1 MDAGQF
7 EAPPLE
13 SFPSRGGVFILF
25 PESVR
30 NKQDLR
36 HIPGAEKLADGVG
49 RVLQIPENIVR
60 MTAENSEIFDTN
72 PVGWR
77 VELERSKRFLI
88 SDLLS
93 QSDLV
98 LSLKYKQQFQ
108 SRE

>member
-49 RVLQIPENIVR
+49 RVLQISENIVR

-88 SDLLS
+88 SVLFSSNQRKLG
-93 QSDLV
+93 LV
-98 LSLKYKQQFQ
+98 SKIQI
-108 SRE
+108 